1 MFLLRTLRSR
11 TGLAAARQH
20 GDKTANHR
28 WPRELGFVVVRKGE
42 HLRLASQR
50 SIGYCGSALTGAVAA
65 DSLTAAC
72 TYLAQGCALFNH
84 IGRLGREQPLQ
95 RLDDAATCAEGLSEL
110 VVAQCDVC
118 ERSSGDL
125 SRGIRAVDQSHTS
138 TGHVGRHRIAQRL
151 SAASLPP
158 SLVWPQPARSV
169 YGSSSPVE

>member
-1 MFLLRTLRSR
+1 M
-11 TGLAAARQH
+11 
-20 GDKTANHR
+20 
-28 WPRELGFVVVRKGE
+28 
-42 HLRLASQR
+42 
-50 SIGYCGSALTGAVAA
+50 

-125 SRGIRAVDQSHTS
+125 SRGIRTVDESHTS

-158 SLVWPQPARSV
+158 SLVWPQPARSA
-169 YGSSSPVE
+169 YGSLACRVKLRQCVAQRFHCDRPDHGADLLPKLRAATEERK

>member
-1 MFLLRTLRSR
+1 M
-11 TGLAAARQH
+11 
-20 GDKTANHR
+20 
-28 WPRELGFVVVRKGE
+28 
-42 HLRLASQR
+42 
-50 SIGYCGSALTGAVAA
+50 

-151 SAASLPP
+151 SAACLPP

-169 YGSSSPVE
+169 SLRIELACRVKLRQCVAQRFHCDRPDHGADLLPKLRAATEEPK